1 MLASACLYLVLNF
14 TLCLIIKSVDCYQDE
29 ENARAISLFKDVVS
43 LNDAI
48 EDEAKRVENLVRGV
62 FAGNIFDLGSAH
74 VGLLD
79 PFCC

>member
-1 MLASACLYLVLNF
+1 MLNF
-14 TLCLIIKSVDCYQDE
+14 TLCLIIKSVDFYQDE

-74 VGLLD
+74 VGFLD